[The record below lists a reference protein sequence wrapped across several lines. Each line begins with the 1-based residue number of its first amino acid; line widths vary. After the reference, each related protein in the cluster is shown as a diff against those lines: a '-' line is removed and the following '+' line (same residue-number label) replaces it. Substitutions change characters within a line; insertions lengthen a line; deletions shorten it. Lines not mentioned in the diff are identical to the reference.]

1 MEINIYGIILIA
13 IIMITQASWIFYDAS
28 KRNENK
34 WLWGFF
40 GLIHCP
46 SSLIIYLLIT
56 RKLNAQVTCSNCL
69 YSIKEGSRY
78 CSYCGHDQSENEEKN
93 K

>member
-1 MEINIYGIILIA
+1 MEINLIGLILVA
-13 IIMITQASWIFYDAS
+13 IIMICQASWIFYDAS
-28 KRNENK
+28 KRHENK

-56 RKLNAQVTCSNCL
+56 RKLNAQKTCSNCL
-69 YSIKEGSRY
+69 YSIKEDAKY
-78 CSYCGHDQSENEEKN
+78 CSYCGHEQ
-93 K
+93 